1 MEVGERGGNEN
12 VLKPMTG
19 EHFPRG
25 PGVKHLPSDAGNVGQ
40 RTNPRSENSILGQR
54 TKISQARGQLSL
66 CASIRKKPAC

>member
-25 PGVKHLPSDAGNVGQ
+25 PGVKHLPSDAGNVG
-40 RTNPRSENSILGQR
+40 SILGQR